1 MRVERRDEL
10 FSPCVQKLW
19 FFLYEE
25 GGPIIC
31 NRLRHY
37 NATDC
42 DVKPLKI
49 GQGKTLAYIK
59 ILSNPMK

>member
-1 MRVERRDEL
+1 MCTKAL
-10 FSPCVQKLW
+10 
-19 FFLYEE
+19 FFLYTE

-59 ILSNPMK
+59 ILSNPVK